1 MKCDLH
7 VHSYASYDS
16 ISSPKNIIKEA
27 LKKGLDCI
35 AITDHGEV
43 KAFDEIK
50 KYASSKGILVIKG
63 IELKSDKGD
72 IIGLN
77 IKDKISEGLSAQET
91 IKRIKYQ
98 GGFVV
103 IPHPFFKYYQFKE
116 DLHHFLDDIDAI
128 EILNASISK
137 SANQKAF
144 HFVVKNN
151 LPFTA
156 GSDAHSPSFIGE
168 AYLEIPGDILSIE
181 EVLVA
186 IKNKKGK
193 VVGKEINFF
202 NMIKDRIIRN
212 FAKVVNFLKIKN

>member
-7 VHSYASYDS
+7 IHSYVSYDS

-50 KYASSKGILVIKG
+50 KYASSKGILVIRG

-77 IKDKISEGLSAQET
+77 IKDKIPEGLSAQET
-91 IKRIKYQ
+91 IERIKYQ

-116 DLHHFLDDIDAI
+116 DLHHFLGKIDAV

-137 SANQKAF
+137 EANQKAF
-144 HFVVKNN
+144 RFVVRNN
-151 LPFTA
+151 IPFTA
-156 GSDAHSPSFIGE
+156 GSDAHSPSFVGGS
-168 AYLEIPGDILSIE
+168 YLEIPGDKLSVE
-181 EVLVA
+181 EVLA
-186 IKNKKGK
+186 GIKSKKGK
-193 VVGKEINFF
+193 VVGKEINFLRVV
-202 NMIKDRIIRN
+202 KDRVIRN
-212 FAKVVNFLKIKN
+212 FAKIISFLK

>member
-7 VHSYASYDS
+7 IHSYVSYDS

-27 LKKGLDCI
+27 FKKGIDCI

-50 KYASSKGILVIKG
+50 KQALSKGILVIKG
-63 IELKSDKGD
+63 IEVKSDKGD

-77 IKDKISEGLSAQET
+77 VKEKIPEGLSVQET
-91 IKRIKYQ
+91 IKRIKSQ
-98 GGFVV
+98 NGFVV
-103 IPHPFFKYYQFKE
+103 IPHPFFSYYRFKE
-116 DLHHFLDDIDAI
+116 NLDSFLGDIDAI

-137 SANQKAF
+137 DANKEASNF
-144 HFVVKNN
+144 TKKNN

-156 GSDAHSPSFIGE
+156 GSDAHSPCFIGR
-168 AYLEIPGDILSIE
+168 AYLEIPGDQLSIKEILS
-181 EVLVA
+181 A

-193 VVGKEINFF
+193 IKGKEINFLE
-202 NMIKDRIIRN
+202 MIKDRIIRN
-212 FAKVVNFLKIKN
+212 FAKIFNCFISN